1 MGGGKKVVTF
11 IIWAIALLLLL
22 FGGFIVF
29 GLIVH
34 KTDFSDQYQTVVRVF
49 TFIDWFILGLIVA
62 IEIASLFFDRDALWS
77 TAFLAIFITL
87 AFSCSSDAVR
97 IYFGGLP
104 DRWISQIFASLYFFF
119 STLATISIYQ
129 FIVHEHRIKV
139 TQREYIIVYVFLAVC
154 AITYWPMSQLYLEF
168 IPFIG
173 LLLFIIYVSIKMFF
187 HLRFSNAN
195 PYPTIAVYIIS
206 ALELNT
212 GLAYVLSS
220 TTHLSYST
228 YGLPSFLSLLMAVA
242 FISVYLNFVYL
253 TTRKAYKAEKVEQT
267 LKTLQSSVLKEQI
280 APHFLF
286 NSLQSVKTNYRIS
299 QDKGDKAIDL
309 LSKHLRNY
317 VDSGD
322 KFTVPFSKELDSVMT
337 FVELANIRTDRPF
350 NIIFDIDIEDFEVP
364 TLSIESLIENAILYS
379 CVNEKEDGYIEISSF
394 EEGENIIVRIRDNG
408 KGFDV
413 KDIRE
418 GAVGIKNAFERFRLL
433 LNGESKLESEI
444 GQGTTITVRIPKSIK
459 GGVENESDRS

>member
-1 MGGGKKVVTF
+1 MGGGKKVFSF
-11 IIWAIALLLLL
+11 IIWAIALLLLI

-34 KTDFSDQYQTVVRVF
+34 KTDFSEQYQAVVRVF
-49 TFIDWFILGLIVA
+49 TFIDWFVLGLIVA
-62 IEIASLFFDRDALWS
+62 IEIVSLFFDRDALWS

-87 AFSCSSDAVR
+87 TFSCSSDAVR

-104 DRWISQIFASLYFFF
+104 DRWITQIFASLYFFF
-119 STLATISIYQ
+119 STLATISFYQ
-129 FIVHEHRIKV
+129 FIVHEYHIKV
-139 TQREYIIVYVFLAVC
+139 TQRERIIVYVFLAVC
-154 AITYWPMSQLYLEF
+154 AVTYWPMSQLYLEF

-173 LLLFIIYVSIKMFF
+173 ILLFVIYVSIKMFF
-187 HLRFSNAN
+187 HFRFSNAN
-195 PYPTIAVYIIS
+195 PYPTVAVYIIT
-206 ALELNT
+206 ALGLNT

-220 TTHLSYST
+220 ATRLSYST
-228 YGLPSFLSLLMAVA
+228 YGLPSFLSLLMACA
-242 FISVYLNFVYL
+242 FISVYLNFVYR
-253 TTRKAYKAEKVEQT
+253 TTRKAYKAEQVEKT

-286 NSLQSVKTNYRIS
+286 NSLQAVKTNYRLS
-299 QDKGDKAIDL
+299 QEKGDKAIDL

-322 KFTVPFSKELDSVMT
+322 KFLVPFAKELDSVMT

-350 NIIFDIDIEDFEVP
+350 RLVFDIDVEDFEVP
-364 TLSIESLIENAILYS
+364 TLSIESLIENSILYS
-379 CVNEKEDGYIEISSF
+379 NVNEKPDGMIEISSF
-394 EEGENIIVRIRDNG
+394 EEREDIIVRIKDNG

-413 KDIRE
+413 NAIRE

-433 LNGESKLESEI
+433 LNGDCKLESEI
-444 GQGTTITVRIPKSIK
+444 GQGTTITVRIPQNNK
-459 GGVENESDRS
+459 GGGN